1 MEWITRR
8 RKFMVKE
15 SVVPYTGDRE
25 FIIHLGRDD
34 HGQKSAFF
42 IHFQYYLRIG
52 WILYSIELY

>member
-8 RKFMVKE
+8 RKFMVKG

-42 IHFQYYLRIG
+42 IHF
-52 WILYSIELY
+52 